1 MRLTFRQLQIFIAVA
16 QSGST
21 VAAAQAIALSQSA
34 TSGAINELER
44 MLSTRLFDRV
54 GKKLLLN
61 EHGRALLPQ
70 ALALIDGAE
79 GLERQYEDNTNDA
92 LTGAASLRLA
102 ASTTIGNYVLPRLLA
117 SYGDTLAANTQHNR
131 GDILAKSR
139 VIIAN
144 TGAVASLVARFEV
157 DAGFVEGPSSLPDVL
172 ATPWLEDEL
181 LIVAAPTHPAVLKR
195 GVRATPLNVL
205 RESRWL
211 LREEGSGTRNA
222 VESALVPHL
231 HQLRIGMA
239 LGDSEAIKRATA
251 EGLGITC
258 LSRWVVADFLE
269 SGRLVEVKTSWP
281 KMQRRF
287 YLLVHAKKQIAPGLR
302 RFLDHCLA

>member
-1 MRLTFRQLQIFIAVA
+1 MRLTFRQLQIFVAVA

-44 MLSTRLFDRV
+44 MLSTRLFDRI
-54 GKKLLLN
+54 GKKLVLN

-79 GLERQYEDNTNDA
+79 GLERQYEGNSHYA
-92 LTGAASLRLA
+92 LAGAASLRLA
-102 ASTTIGNYVLPRLLA
+102 ASTTIGNYVLPGLLA
-117 SYGDTLAANTQHNR
+117 SYGDMLAAGTQHKR
-131 GDILAKSR
+131 SDILAKSR

-144 TGAVASLVARFEV
+144 TGAVALSVSRFDV

-172 ATPWLEDEL
+172 AKPWLADEL
-181 LIVAAPTHPAVLKR
+181 LIVAAPTHLAVVKR
-195 GVRATPLNVL
+195 GARVTPLNVL

-211 LREEGSGTRNA
+211 LREEGSGTRDA

-231 HQLRIGMA
+231 HQLRIGME

-287 YLLVHAKKQIAPGLR
+287 YLLVHANKQIAPGLK
-302 RFLDHCLA
+302 RFLDHCLT

>member
-1 MRLTFRQLQIFIAVA
+1 MRLTFRQLQIFVAVA
-16 QSGST
+16 QLGST

-34 TSGAINELER
+34 ASGAINELER
-44 MLSTRLFDRV
+44 MLSTRLFDRI
-54 GKKLLLN
+54 GKKLVLN

-79 GLERQYEDNTNDA
+79 GLERQYEDNSRYA
-92 LTGAASLRLA
+92 LAGAASLRLA
-102 ASTTIGNYVLPRLLA
+102 ASTTIGNYVLPGLLA
-117 SYGDTLAANTQHNR
+117 SYGDMLAAGTQHKR
-131 GDILAKSR
+131 SDILAKSR

-144 TGAVASLVARFEV
+144 TGAVALSVSRFEV
-157 DAGFVEGPSSLPDVL
+157 DAGFIEGPSSLPDVL
-172 ATPWLEDEL
+172 ATPWLADEL
-181 LIVAAPTHPAVLKR
+181 LIVAAPTHLAVIKR
-195 GVRATPLNVL
+195 GARVTPLNVL

-211 LREEGSGTRNA
+211 LREEGSGTRDA

-231 HQLRIGMA
+231 HQLRIGME

-287 YLLVHAKKQIAPGLR
+287 YLLVHADKQIAPGLK
-302 RFLDHCLA
+302 RFLDHCLT